1 MRLFAVA
8 GLTLPLFA
16 ALAAADLPPHPDAIE
31 FAPLAFE
38 PPTAAE
44 FRRELPGG
52 VPVYLAPSREFPLV
66 NVVFTFRGGSQMDPP
81 DAIGLV
87 SATAEMIRRGG
98 TTQRSPEDL
107 DEEFDYLAA
116 SVSVSAGPNRV
127 VAQINCLTG
136 NLDEAFALFAEMLRS
151 PGFDAS
157 KIAIWK
163 DETLTALR
171 QRNDDP
177 GSISGREWRALLFGR
192 DHPEGWVMRT
202 SDLERID
209 GDAMRAMHAR
219 IVHPANLVIAV
230 DGDFDEAEMMRR
242 LAALLAGWPRGERS
256 PEPTAPGTGPLP
268 GVRHIERDIPQA
280 RVLIGHRAGLRDD
293 PDAATLRVLDDIL
306 GAGGFTSRITQRIR
320 SDEGLAYSAFA
331 VLRPRL
337 RWPGEW
343 RAGFETKNETAAFG
357 TKIVLEELE
366 RIRTELVPQ
375 EELETAISQIV
386 ETFPRNFENRAGTLA
401 IFVDDELTDRPADH
415 WRTWRD
421 RIRAVSAEEIRAAAQ
436 RHLHPDRLVVL
447 TIGRWEE
454 IARGDLEGRASM
466 TSLFSGEVEMLPL
479 RDPLTQMPMR

>member
-1 MRLFAVA
+1 MPPLAA
-8 GLTLPLFA
+8 ALTLPLIC
-16 ALAAADLPPHPDAIE
+16 ALASADLPPHPDAIE
-31 FAPLAFE
+31 FAPLEFE

-87 SATAEMIRRGG
+87 SATAEMMRRGG
-98 TTQRSPEDL
+98 TTRRSPEDL
-107 DEEFDYLAA
+107 DEEFDFLAA
-116 SVSVSAGPNRV
+116 NASVSAGPNRV
-127 VAQINCLTG
+127 VAQINCLSG
-136 NLDEAFALFAEMLRS
+136 NLDEAFALFEEMLRS
-151 PGFDAS
+151 PGFDGS
-157 KIAIWK
+157 KLAIWR
-163 DETLTALR
+163 DEMLASLR

-192 DHPEGWVMRT
+192 DHPEGWAMRA

-209 GDAMRAMHAR
+209 ADAMRAMHAR

-242 LAALLAGWPRGERS
+242 LAVLLEGWPRGERS
-256 PEPTAPGTGPLP
+256 PEPAAPGAGPSP
-268 GVRHIERDIPQA
+268 GVRHLERDIPQA

-343 RAGFETKNETAAFG
+343 RAGFETRNETAAFG

-366 RIRTELVPQ
+366 RIRTQLVSQ
-375 EELETAISQIV
+375 EELETAVSQIV

-421 RIRAVSAEEIRAAAQ
+421 RIRAVSAEELRAAAQ

-447 TIGRWEE
+447 TVGRWEE
-454 IARGDLEGRASM
+454 ISRGDLEGRASM
-466 TSLFSGEVEMLPL
+466 NGLFGGEVEVLPL